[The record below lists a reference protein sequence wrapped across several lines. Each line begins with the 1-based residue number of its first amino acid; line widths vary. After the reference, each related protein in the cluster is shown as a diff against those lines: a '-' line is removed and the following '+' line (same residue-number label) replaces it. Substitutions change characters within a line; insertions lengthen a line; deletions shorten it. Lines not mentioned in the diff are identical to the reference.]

1 MKKLIVGGL
10 SGMGL
15 ALAGV
20 VGIGLHSMK
29 KDRKEMMAKLD
40 AFAKDKKFVAI
51 IIAAVPEDAK
61 MLAERE
67 QLDDN
72 VKMAKLVARLEFIN
86 EHRESFKSVVPPKKD
101 GKKDGKKPEAKKDG
115 GKKKTEKKPKPAAV
129 TETK

>member
-51 IIAAVPEDAK
+51 IITAVPEDAK

-67 QLDDN
+67 QLDN

-86 EHRESFKSVVPPKKD
+86 EHRESFKSVVPPKKV
-101 GKKDGKKPEAKKDG
+101 KKDGKKPEAKKDG